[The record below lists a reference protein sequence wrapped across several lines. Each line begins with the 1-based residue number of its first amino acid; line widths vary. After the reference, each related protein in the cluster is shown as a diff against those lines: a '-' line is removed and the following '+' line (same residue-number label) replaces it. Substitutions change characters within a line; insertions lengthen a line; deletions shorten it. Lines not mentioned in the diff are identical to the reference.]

1 MATITS
7 ESFSS
12 PANRRDRDAGA
23 LGEIRTFWRQFFVR
37 AFDPYRPELHYMRGP
52 GPACRAK
59 QRGLSPAVQ
68 SMVSEIRTAKAL
80 KSPAHF

>member
-7 ESFSS
+7 TSLPSPASSRGGSSS
-12 PANRRDRDAGA
+12 PFAWLVA
-23 LGEIRTFWRQFFVR
+23 FWRQFFVR

-59 QRGLSPAVQ
+59 Q
-68 SMVSEIRTAKAL
+68 VSRD
-80 KSPAHF
+80 